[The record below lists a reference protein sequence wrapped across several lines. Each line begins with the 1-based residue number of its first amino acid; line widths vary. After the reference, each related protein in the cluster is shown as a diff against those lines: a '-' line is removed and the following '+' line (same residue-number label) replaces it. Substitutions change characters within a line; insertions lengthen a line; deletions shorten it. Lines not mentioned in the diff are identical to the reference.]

1 MGQYNDQ
8 RVVEK
13 VQYPD
18 SGIGIIYEVPTQK
31 IAHAW
36 GGSRWAV
43 SQKGKMIHF

>member
-13 VQYPD
+13 VQGSDP
-18 SGIGIIYEVPTQK
+18 GIIYELPTQK
-31 IAHAW
+31 IAHAC